1 MEWTTV
7 DYVVQSP
14 YPSKVIPE
22 HMAEDCH
29 QLHSW
34 AKDGQKWLLG
44 FHTCQSWSACVG
56 NYEQL
61 SGTNP
66 ITGHKRHAY
75 LPLVLGA
82 CSLVVWWGRKGI
94 DQTLN
99 VVKGTDRDREK
110 AVGNRCKVILSAVS
124 RFLRQTDRLGKRPD
138 FSFFFIPSQK
148 QRDKD
153 CPCKEFGKCLQTI
166 YLVKFLFWGFFSL
179 KK

>member
-1 MEWTTV
+1 M
-7 DYVVQSP
+7 QSNLLTQARLSQSTWQRIAIN
-14 YPSKVIPE
+14 YIHE
-22 HMAEDCH
+22 QRMARNGFWE
-29 QLHSW
+29 
-34 AKDGQKWLLG
+34 GKW
-44 FHTCQSWSACVG
+44 FHACQSWSACVG

-66 ITGHKRHAY
+66 ITGHKRHAC

-94 DQTLN
+94 DQILN
-99 VVKGTDRDREK
+99 VVKGTNRDREK

-124 RFLRQTDRLGKRPD
+124 RFLRQTDRLGKWPD